1 MRVVMENSE
10 GRTMRVAVICAFDPN
25 RNCGIYIVLKESQF
39 FSQFPEIEPVFLTLG
54 DADRLDSGDEALDRE
69 YRELQSDPDF
79 PAAYDAIYYW
89 GDFLHARGYWSA
101 DLIPRLLS
109 HKVVGTRDEA
119 TELIYKLVLLEDQPD
134 EILRRVVIFGG
145 TTIADGVEA
154 IEDQRYEKALT
165 RLFSLC
171 AAAKMRDAVSAFR
184 IAQMT
189 GKTATAGLDA
199 AYLFTWANEWRGE
212 PGAGKIG
219 FYFGR
224 SHRREK
230 YLFVLLML
238 WLRVAK
244 KWNVSWIQWFPAKRN
259 ETLFRMLSVRKHDAR
274 TRPVAEIVDD
284 LTECEI
290 CITDVYHV
298 CVNAWS
304 AGIPAVCFGYGA
316 KYDSDTVG
324 SKKKEVMYLNM
335 FAHRWY
341 LFWENLSLTRL
352 RQVSNLIVDL
362 REQRERARQ
371 VFQYQSAVSKRVHD
385 ELAAVTREMIA
396 KSAQ

>member
-1 MRVVMENSE
+1 
-10 GRTMRVAVICAFDPN
+10 
-25 RNCGIYIVLKESQF
+25 
-39 FSQFPEIEPVFLTLG
+39 
-54 DADRLDSGDEALDRE
+54 
-69 YRELQSDPDF
+69 
-79 PAAYDAIYYW
+79 
-89 GDFLHARGYWSA
+89 
-101 DLIPRLLS
+101 
-109 HKVVGTRDEA
+109 
-119 TELIYKLVLLEDQPD
+119 
-134 EILRRVVIFGG
+134 
-145 TTIADGVEA
+145 
-154 IEDQRYEKALT
+154 
-165 RLFSLC
+165 
-171 AAAKMRDAVSAFR
+171 
-184 IAQMT
+184 
-189 GKTATAGLDA
+189 
-199 AYLFTWANEWRGE
+199 
-212 PGAGKIG
+212 
-219 FYFGR
+219 
-224 SHRREK
+224 
-230 YLFVLLML
+230 
-238 WLRVAK
+238 
-244 KWNVSWIQWFPAKRN
+244 
-259 ETLFRMLSVRKHDAR
+259 VRKHDAR

-396 KSAQ
+396 KSAR